1 MSTALVSLETFYI
14 VCACGA
20 AESMTV
26 AHFTEVYAAINRLG
40 WGLIPTQHAER
51 MSGVCPACRA
61 DMDQHG
67 ELEQ

>member
-26 AHFTEVYAAINRLG
+26 ESFMHVYAEINRLG
-40 WGLIPTQHAER
+40 WGLVPTQHSER
-51 MSGVCPACRA
+51 MKGVCPACRVV
-61 DMDQHG
+61 MDRHG
-67 ELEQ
+67 ETEQ